1 MVVYSNRSNPQR
13 NMNDRIRCEVLEE
26 IGVIGQ
32 KKDGWTR
39 EVNIVSWN
47 NAPAKVDV
55 RDWDP
60 DHNRM
65 SKGITLLEEEAENLV
80 KVLAARYGIRLTNDT
95 PVFTRPQK
103 EAPTAAT
110 AETAGELYENS
121 DTADGAQD
129 DPFMAAAEG
138 GAQDDP
144 FAEEPAEEAF

>member
-1 MVVYSNRSNPQR
+1 MVVYSNRSNGNNQQR

-80 KVLAARYGIRLTNDT
+80 KVLAARYGIRLTNNT
-95 PVFTRPQK
+95 PVFTQPQ
-103 EAPTAAT
+103 EEETP
-110 AETAGELYENS
+110 AETAGELYQTADAAEELPDEPFTDGS
-121 DTADGAQD
+121 DT
-129 DPFMAAAEG
+129 
-138 GAQDDP
+138 
-144 FAEEPAEEAF
+144 

>member
-1 MVVYSNRSNPQR
+1 MVVYSNRSNGNNQQR

-80 KVLAARYGIRLTNDT
+80 KVLAARYGIRLTNNT
-95 PVFTRPQK
+95 PVYTKPQ
-103 EAPTAAT
+103 EEETPAD
-110 AETAGELYENS
+110 TAGELYQTADAAEELPDEPFTDGS
-121 DTADGAQD
+121 DT
-129 DPFMAAAEG
+129 
-138 GAQDDP
+138 
-144 FAEEPAEEAF
+144 